1 MADEARRWS
10 AARALGVV
18 VVSAGVV
25 VAVAVAL
32 PVLGALIP
40 ALPFFGVLGPQLVG
54 RWAFRFV
61 LLGIV
66 LASVAAV
73 GWWLRVRRAASALG
87 GAALIALAG
96 SLVVLGGQLSFAHER
111 GVPVGFADVLG
122 AATPTAP
129 PDRTEVFAE
138 VGGHELRASVWS
150 PPRAGAARPAVVWV
164 HGGGFSAGS
173 RFEQRAL
180 YRYLADRGYPVI
192 SIDYRLAPPP
202 RWRDATSD
210 VVCALSWITEHAAE
224 LGVDPSR
231 LVLSGGSAGG
241 GLAINAGY
249 ALAARDDVGGCGG
262 VRPAPP
268 IAVAGFYPAVDLAGA
283 YADAGLGGYGRRTA
297 VAYLGGS
304 PERFPERYVHAS
316 AVARVRP
323 GLMPTLLVTGV
334 DDHLILEK
342 RVRGF
347 ADRLRAEGDVVDYV
361 AVPFGDHAFDSR
373 FHTTGGAVSRAELLR
388 FLRAHV
394 PPG

>member
-1 MADEARRWS
+1 MAGEVRRRS

-18 VVSAGVV
+18 VASAGVV
-25 VAVAVAL
+25 AAVAVAL
-32 PVLGALIP
+32 LVLGALIP
-40 ALPFFGVLGPQLVG
+40 ALPFFGVLGSRLVG

-61 LLGIV
+61 LLGIL
-66 LASVAAV
+66 LASVAAA
-73 GWWLRVRRAASALG
+73 GWWLRARRVAGALG
-87 GAALIALAG
+87 GGALIALAG

-122 AATPTAP
+122 APTPAAP

-138 VGGHELRASVWS
+138 IGGQELRASVWS
-150 PPRAGAARPAVVWV
+150 PPRAGAERPAVVWV
-164 HGGGFSAGS
+164 HGGGFGS
-173 RFEQRAL
+173 GNRFEQRAL

-192 SIDYRLAPPP
+192 SIDYRLTPPP

-241 GLAINAGY
+241 GLALNTGY
-249 ALAARDDVGGCGG
+249 ALAARHEVGGCRGA
-262 VRPAPP
+262 RPAPP

-283 YADAGLGGYGRRTA
+283 YADAGPGGYGRRTA

-304 PERFPERYVHAS
+304 PQRFPERYAHAS

-334 DDHLILEK
+334 DDQLIRQQ

-347 ADRLRAEGDVVDYV
+347 ADRLRAAGDVVDYV

-373 FHTTGGAVSRAELLR
+373 FHTIGGAVSRAELLG

-394 PPG
+394 PPR